1 MFETYIYIHI
11 FILDT
16 LRVLYRNYCAPTP
29 CPQNVDNQNAVLYC
43 YYYLPFP
50 TLFFFILIP
59 LLTLT
64 KVGHLENQVRK
75 ISRESE
81 VPCCENSPEPSTLR
95 PLLICR
101 LLFSFFFFLFFF
113 FFPGLINHACK
124 STFCLLLSV
133 IVKRYESSS
142 SSSSSSCSSS
152 CFLSLVS
159 CCCYIP
165 LLLLLLLLEETWKI
179 REHVHASTWRSI
191 DWLCSTSE
199 KWFCTDS
206 HAPPLDTLSLSLSLS
221 SCHGVQLG
229 L

>member
-75 ISRESE
+75 ISWESE

-95 PLLICR
+95 PPYLSPLVFFF
-101 LLFSFFFFLFFF
+101 LFSFLFFF
-113 FFPGLINHACK
+113 FLVW
-124 STFCLLLSV
+124 STTRVNQPSVSFCLWSWNDTN
-133 IVKRYESSS
+133 
-142 SSSSSSCSSS
+142 
-152 CFLSLVS
+152 
-159 CCCYIP
+159 
-165 LLLLLLLLEETWKI
+165 LLLLLLLLL
-179 REHVHASTWRSI
+179 VLLLVSC
-191 DWLCSTSE
+191 L
-199 KWFCTDS
+199 
-206 HAPPLDTLSLSLSLS
+206 LSLVVVISL
-221 SCHGVQLG
+221 CCCCCCCWKRRER
-229 L
+229 

>member
-1 MFETYIYIHI
+1 MQFCKQFFAAPFPPRPLSSFIFIIYFPLEFLITEFVFETYIYIHI

-95 PLLICR
+95 PPYLSPLVFFF
-101 LLFSFFFFLFFF
+101 LFSFLFFF
-113 FFPGLINHACK
+113 F
-124 STFCLLLSV
+124 
-133 IVKRYESSS
+133 
-142 SSSSSSCSSS
+142 
-152 CFLSLVS
+152 LV
-159 CCCYIP
+159 
-165 LLLLLLLLEETWKI
+165 
-179 REHVHASTWRSI
+179 
-191 DWLCSTSE
+191 
-199 KWFCTDS
+199 
-206 HAPPLDTLSLSLSLS
+206 
-221 SCHGVQLG
+221 
-229 L
+229 